1 MSKVRDEMDTWTPQT
16 MLVFVAFVV
25 AIFALVAVTVGL
37 NLWALWHTGSPLQ
50 WHPLRLVTGLRTGE
64 VVVDTQAWNWAG
76 GSAISLV
83 ILALFIALV
92 VGRKRA
98 EKKRGDKAARLTGAK
113 VDTGA
118 LGRKAVEQKAKRLG
132 IASSIGLPIARTV
145 HQPRELY
152 SSFEDV
158 CILIAGPRTG
168 KTTSWVVPRILAAP
182 GAVIATSNKRDI
194 LDATR
199 YVREDR
205 GHSTW
210 IFDPQAIA
218 STRQEWWWNPLTYV
232 RSIADA
238 QDLAKVFDDCV
249 REAGAA
255 KSAYFDTEGRNLVA
269 NLLMAASLKQD
280 ADITQVLRWLNNPQD
295 DEPAALLRQHG
306 YAMAGESVDA
316 QYNLVAETRSGVFGT
331 AQQLVSFLTNEHV
344 VRWVTPPAEAG
355 IPHFDTDGFVRST
368 DTLYL
373 LSQEGK
379 GNATAIVTALTVAV
393 NEAAK
398 EYSQTCGG
406 RVPTP
411 IYICLDEAANVCKWG
426 ELPDMYSH
434 FGSRGVCVDTILQ
447 SWSQGKDVWGEAGI
461 NKLWSAS
468 NVKVYAG
475 GVSEVAFLQTIS
487 ELIGDHYIDSRQVSS
502 SAQGTSVST
511 SRQSQQRRI
520 STVAELAAL
529 PTGRAW
535 VFAST
540 ARAVLCQTVPW
551 FESKIAK
558 DVTASIRRSKET

>member
-1 MSKVRDEMDTWTPQT
+1 MVVA
-16 MLVFVAFVV
+16 LVSFLAFVGLTV
-25 AIFALVAVTVGL
+25 TTLGINLWSWWTTGHTLTWHPLELVTGIRKGTFEITDTAWTWVGGVTVVLVAVVMVAT
-37 NLWALWHTGSPLQ
+37 
-50 WHPLRLVTGLRTGE
+50 
-64 VVVDTQAWNWAG
+64 VVVAARRG
-76 GSAISLV
+76 A
-83 ILALFIALV
+83 
-92 VGRKRA
+92 
-98 EKKRGDKAARLTGAK
+98 KKRGDKAAGLTGAK
-113 VDTGA
+113 NDTTA
-118 LGRKAVEQKAKRLG
+118 LSKKAVAAKAKRLG
-132 IASSIGLPIARTV
+132 VTGSIGLPIARTV
-145 HQPRELY
+145 MQPRELY

-158 CILIAGPRTG
+158 CIVIAGPRTG

-194 LDATR
+194 LDSTR
-199 YVREDR
+199 YVRQAR
-205 GHSTW
+205 GHLKSW
-210 IFDPQAIA
+210 IFDPQNIA

-249 REAGAA
+249 REPGGT
-255 KSAYFDTEGRNLVA
+255 KNAYFDTEGRNLVA
-269 NLLMAASLKQD
+269 NLLMAASLKD
-280 ADITQVLRWLNNPQD
+280 GADITQVIRWLNNPQD
-295 DEPAALLRQHG
+295 DEPAMLLRDHG
-306 YAMAGESVDA
+306 YAMAAESVDA

-344 VRWVTPPAEAG
+344 VKWVTPPKG
-355 IPHFDTDGFVRST
+355 GYIPHFDTDAFVRSN

-398 EYSQTCGG
+398 EFSQTSGG

-468 NVKVYAG
+468 NVKVYGG
-475 GVSEVAFLQTIS
+475 GVSEVQFLQTVS

-502 SAQGTSVST
+502 SMQGTSVST
-511 SRQSQQRRI
+511 ARESVQRRI
-520 STVAELAAL
+520 YPVADLAAL

-540 ARAVLCQTVPW
+540 AKAVLCQTVPW
-551 FESKIAK
+551 YETKLAK
-558 DVTASIRRSKET
+558 EINVSISRSKGE

>member
-1 MSKVRDEMDTWTPQT
+1 
-16 MLVFVAFVV
+16 MLVATVAFI
-25 AIFALVAVTVGL
+25 ATIALAVTTVGL
-37 NLWALWHTGSPLQ
+37 NLWSLWTRGEALT
-50 WHPLRLVTGLRTGE
+50 WHPLKLVTGIRKGSIEVSGTAWSWVGGVTVAMFAVVMVA
-64 VVVDTQAWNWAG
+64 VVVVAG
-76 GSAISLV
+76 RTSKV
-83 ILALFIALV
+83 
-92 VGRKRA
+92 
-98 EKKRGDKAARLTGAK
+98 RGDKAGQLTGTK
-113 VDTGA
+113 PDTVA
-118 LGRKAVEQKAKRLG
+118 LGKKAVAAKAKRLG
-132 IASSIGLPIARTV
+132 VENTIGLPIARTV
-145 HQPRELY
+145 HRPRELF

-182 GAVIATSNKRDI
+182 GAVIATSNKRDV

-199 YVREDR
+199 YVREGR
-205 GHSTW
+205 GHKQTW
-210 IFDPQAIA
+210 VFDPQNIA
-218 STRQEWWWNPLTYV
+218 STQQAWWWNPLTYV

-249 REAGAA
+249 REAGSS

-269 NLLMAASLKQD
+269 NLLMAASLKPG

-295 DEPAALLRQHG
+295 DEPAVLLRESG
-306 YAMAGESVDA
+306 YVMAGESVDA

-344 VRWVTPPAEAG
+344 VKWVTPPQEVG
-355 IPHFDTDGFVRST
+355 IPHFDADTFVRSN

-468 NVKVYAG
+468 NVKVYGG

-511 SRQSQQRRI
+511 SREQVQRRI
-520 STVAELAAL
+520 FPVSELAAL
-529 PTGRAW
+529 PAGRAW

-540 ARAVLCQTVPW
+540 AKAVLCQTLPW
-551 FESKIAK
+551 YEGK
-558 DVTASIRRSKET
+558 DTAQISASIERSKERR